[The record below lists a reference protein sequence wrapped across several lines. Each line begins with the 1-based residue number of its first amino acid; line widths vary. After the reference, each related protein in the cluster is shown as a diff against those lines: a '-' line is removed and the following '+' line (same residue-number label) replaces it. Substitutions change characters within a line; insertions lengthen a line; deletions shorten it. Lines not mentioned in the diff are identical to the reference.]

1 MKQLP
6 WTLCVLALA
15 LVAWLALAVV
25 SVENQRNA
33 LVTKACV
40 DPAFK
45 NEVDA
50 KCLASVQSRE
60 RVLAANSKA
69 KDRITELQ
77 DFVRTRLSAHEYP
90 REISFI
96 DEMPMTTTGKVIRRI
111 LRDRG

>member
-6 WTLCVLALA
+6 WTLCALALA
-15 LVAWLALAVV
+15 LVAWLAIAVV

-50 KCLASVQSRE
+50 KCLASVRSRE
-60 RVLAANSKA
+60 HWWQHLTYA
-69 KDRITELQ
+69 
-77 DFVRTRLSAHEYP
+77 
-90 REISFI
+90 
-96 DEMPMTTTGKVIRRI
+96 MTHFRN
-111 LRDRG
+111 

>member
-15 LVAWLALAVV
+15 LVAWLALALVN
-25 SVENQRNA
+25 VENQRNA
-33 LVTKACV
+33 LASKACV

-60 RVLAANSKA
+60 HWWQHLTYA
-69 KDRITELQ
+69 
-77 DFVRTRLSAHEYP
+77 
-90 REISFI
+90 
-96 DEMPMTTTGKVIRRI
+96 MTHFRN
-111 LRDRG
+111 